1 MNLRITNGIPAV
13 CLILIIGLVL
23 PAAATDA
30 CVLSI
35 SSIPADSHIKIDGR
49 YKGISPFSTSLSCG
63 NHTIEIEKNGYTP
76 FLEQVTLADG
86 DDRAILANLEYQSRR
101 GSVLIRSEPS
111 GGTLYFDGIFRGIT
125 PVQVDNLVYGRHT
138 VLIKKPG
145 YQDYRDIANAGPET
159 VLEYTEYLVPDP
171 QTGFLGVSS
180 YPEGALVYLDCLE
193 MGNTNTRLERV
204 AVGNHTVLLQMEG
217 YLDYTVPAEVI
228 GDESVLVHAD
238 LVKSPDSGTLII
250 DSSPHGADILLNGT
264 FKALTPAVLDNVPF
278 GAYLLQVRKRNFS
291 EFSAPVVLNAGETR
305 ELSVFLAN
313 GTMGSQISR
322 EVVYLAHPNAS
333 QLLPGMIDTTLTIDQ
348 TYTWYSN
355 GHEAT
360 VRLRIPDDLYE
371 YYKGQSHQPQS
382 VDEYKRYTITEED
395 RVYLHDLIGM
405 LKDAGENKHLAARN
419 DYRNAVSFVQSI
431 RYEKDLDPV
440 TKQETEYWKY
450 PLETLADGSGDC
462 EDTAILTA
470 AILKEMGY
478 DVALVLL
485 PEHAAVAV
493 ACDNCNGYY
502 YPLDGKRYY
511 FLETTGAGYSLGTM
525 DEKKYQT
532 SSARIIP
539 I

>member
-1 MNLRITNGIPAV
+1 MSLRDTVDIPLI
-13 CLILIIGLVL
+13 CIILILGLIV
-23 PAAATDA
+23 PAAATEA
-30 CVLSI
+30 CSLSI
-35 SSIPADSHIKIDGR
+35 SSIPADGHIIIDGR
-49 YKGISPFSTSLSCG
+49 YKGTTPFSTTLSCG
-63 NHTIEIEKNGYTP
+63 NHTIEIEKNGYAP
-76 FLEQVTLADG
+76 FFEQVTLVSG
-86 DDRAILANLEYQSRR
+86 EHRTIVANLEYQSNR

-111 GGTLYFDGIFRGIT
+111 GGTLYLDGISRGST
-125 PVQVDNLVYGRHT
+125 PVQVDNLIYGRH
-138 VLIKKPG
+138 VILIKKSG
-145 YQDYRDIANAGPET
+145 YLDYRDIVNAGPET
-159 VLEYTEYLVPDP
+159 VLEYTEYLVPNP

-180 YPEGALVYLDCLE
+180 YPQGALVYLDE
-193 MGNTNTRLERV
+193 RVMGNTNTRLERV

-217 YLDYTVPAEVI
+217 YRNYTVVTEVI
-228 GDESVLVHAD
+228 GDDSVLVHAD
-238 LVKSPDSGTLII
+238 LAKTPDSGNLVI
-250 DSSPHGADILLNGT
+250 DSSPQGADVLLNGT
-264 FKALTPAVLDNVPF
+264 HKALTPAVFEDVPS
-278 GAYLLQVRKRNFS
+278 GVYLLEVKKRTYS
-291 EFSAPVVLNAGETR
+291 EFTAPVVVNAGEIK
-305 ELSVFLAN
+305 EISVFLAN
-313 GTMGSQISR
+313 GTMDSKISR
-322 EVVYLAHPNAS
+322 EEVYLEHPNAS
-333 QLLPGMIDTTLTIDQ
+333 QLQPGLIDTTPTIDQ

-360 VRLRIPDDLYE
+360 VRLRIPKDMYE
-371 YYKGQSHQPQS
+371 YYKGQPHQPQS
-382 VDEYKRYTITEED
+382 VSEYKRYALTEKD
-395 RVYLHDLIGM
+395 RAYLHDLIGM

-431 RYEKDLDPV
+431 QYEKDLDPV

-532 SSARIIP
+532 SAARIIP